1 MRDSRKIYGRRALM
15 RLLAVASAVSYS
27 AGFCAGIRRE
37 EAGRNPQFL

>member
-27 AGFCAGIRRE
+27 AGFWAE
-37 EAGRNPQFL
+37 LAEKKQA